1 MGRIKEVYMEIQNKF
16 GEDVEVTEQM
26 FADFVDERE
35 REKEREQQEKE
46 NK

>member
-26 FADFVDERE
+26 FEDFL
-35 REKEREQQEKE
+35 KEREQDQK
-46 NK
+46 KD

>member
-1 MGRIKEVYMEIQNKF
+1 MEIQNKF

-35 REKEREQQEKE
+35 KEREQQEKE

>member
-26 FADFVDERE
+26 FIDFVNQM
-35 REKEREQQEKE
+35 EKDKTETKKP

>member
-16 GEDVEVTEQM
+16 GEDIEVTEQM

-35 REKEREQQEKE
+35 REQEKE

>member
-26 FADFVDERE
+26 FEDFL
-35 REKEREQQEKE
+35 KEREQDQK
-46 NK
+46 KDSI

>member
-35 REKEREQQEKE
+35 REREQQEKE

>member
-16 GEDVEVTEQM
+16 GEDIEVTEQM

-35 REKEREQQEKE
+35 REREQEKE

>member
-26 FADFVDERE
+26 LEDFL
-35 REKEREQQEKE
+35 KEREQDQKDSI
-46 NK
+46 

>member
-26 FADFVDERE
+26 FEDFLKE
-35 REKEREQQEKE
+35 REKEKE
-46 NK
+46 DKDSI